1 MFFDAAERFATFLR
15 DEPDVNNLILRLRF
29 VPNMDINLQPEE
41 LVTSKAQQ

>member
-1 MFFDAAERFATFLR
+1 MQPSGLLR
-15 DEPDVNNLILRLRF
+15 SCGMEPDVNNLILRLRF